1 VSNAGTAPGD
11 STPDTETA
19 DSQLTA
25 TDATAL
31 VFPGQGS
38 QAPGMGRLIH
48 EHSLAARLAY
58 EEASDVTGIDIVKV
72 CFESDVDDLAE
83 TRATQPAVLATSVA
97 FLRAMREKLTDVG
110 ERVRPRLFGG
120 HSLGMFSA
128 AVATEAISFR
138 DALLVILERARL
150 MSEFNERRPVGMA
163 SILGLERAVVEQICE
178 AATHS
183 TEDRVDVAN
192 HNLDTQIVISGDV
205 SALERAMERARDL
218 QARAIRLKV
227 KVSSHTPLHNEQAE
241 EFAWVIREIPIVD
254 PSQPIVSNATSQL
267 LASAAEVR
275 REFEEQ
281 LRSPVFWTEN
291 VKRMEREGVDTYIEV
306 GPGHVLSRMVK
317 RISDQL
323 TAVSLD
329 DAREEP
335 IPISV
340 LPHTAG
346 R

>member
-1 VSNAGTAPGD
+1 
-11 STPDTETA
+11 
-19 DSQLTA
+19 
-25 TDATAL
+25 
-31 VFPGQGS
+31 
-38 QAPGMGRLIH
+38 
-48 EHSLAARLAY
+48 
-58 EEASDVTGIDIVKV
+58 
-72 CFESDVDDLAE
+72 
-83 TRATQPAVLATSVA
+83 
-97 FLRAMREKLTDVG
+97 
-110 ERVRPRLFGG
+110 
-120 HSLGMFSA
+120 
-128 AVATEAISFR
+128 
-138 DALLVILERARL
+138 VILERARL

-178 AATHS
+178 DATHS
-183 TEDRVDVAN
+183 IDDRVDVAN

>member
-1 VSNAGTAPGD
+1 MSDARNARAIATF
-11 STPDTETA
+11 DT
-19 DSQLTA
+19 DP
-25 TDATAL
+25 TAL

-38 QAPGMGRLIH
+38 QAPGMGKLV
-48 EHSLAARLAY
+48 HSHSQAARLTY
-58 EEASDVTGIDIVKV
+58 EEASDLTGIDLVKV
-72 CFESDVDDLAE
+72 CFDADAEELSE
-83 TRATQPAVLATSVA
+83 TRVTQPAVVATSVA
-97 FLRAMREKLTDVG
+97 FLQAMREKLAEAG
-110 ERVRPRLFGG
+110 ERVRPRVFGG

-128 AVATEAISFR
+128 AVASEAISFR
-138 DALLVILERARL
+138 DTLLVILERARL
-150 MSEFNERRPVGMA
+150 MSEFNADRPVGMA
-163 SILGLERAVVEQICE
+163 SILGLDSDAVEEIC
-178 AATHS
+178 ADATRS
-183 TEDRVDVAN
+183 PNDRVDVAN
-192 HNLDTQIVISGDV
+192 HNLETQIVISGDV

-227 KVSSHTPLHNEQAE
+227 KVSSHTPLHHDQAE
-241 EFAWVIREIPIVD
+241 EFAQIISEIPIAA
-254 PSQPIVSNATSQL
+254 PTRPIVSNSTSRL
-267 LASAAEVR
+267 LETADDVR

-281 LRSPVFWTEN
+281 LRSPVYWTDN
-291 VKRMEREGVDTYIEV
+291 VKRMEGEGVDTYIEV

-340 LPHTAG
+340 IPHASA